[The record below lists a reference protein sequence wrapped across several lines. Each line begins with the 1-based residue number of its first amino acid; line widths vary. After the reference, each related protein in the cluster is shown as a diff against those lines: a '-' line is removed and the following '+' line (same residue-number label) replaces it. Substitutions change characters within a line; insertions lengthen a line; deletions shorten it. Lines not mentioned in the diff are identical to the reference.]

1 MSDANTRLSLIET
14 AERLFAEKG
23 IDNVSLREINRA
35 AGQKNVAALHYHFGT
50 RESLLE
56 AIFEHRM
63 SGVNDHRVGMLTQ
76 LEHVANDASVR
87 QIVEALVFPLTAQM
101 ESAGGGTNYVRFLS
115 HAISDP
121 NVNVGQLVRNKYDQG
136 MAQTRRIAR
145 RMLTHLPGEIVDLR
159 ITLAGNYMVHALADE
174 VRRTADTTHVSA
186 FFIANLI
193 DSIVGAISAPASEE
207 TLSQFAQVSR
217 IGAKR
222 STSHEPSKR

>member
-1 MSDANTRLSLIET
+1 MTDANTRLSLIET

-63 SGVNDHRVGMLTQ
+63 SGVNDRRVSMLAQ
-76 LEHVANDASVR
+76 LEQAANDASAR
-87 QIVEALVFPLTAQM
+87 QIVEAMVFPLTAQM
-101 ESAGGGTNYVRFLS
+101 ENARGGMNYVRFLS

-136 MAQTRRIAR
+136 MSQTRRIAR
-145 RMLTHLPGEIVDLR
+145 RRLTHLPGEIVDLR

-174 VRRTADTTHVSA
+174 VGRIAETEQVVSA

-207 TLSQFAQVSR
+207 TLSHFEHGRR
-217 IGAKR
+217 IGA
-222 STSHEPSKR
+222 